1 MTFER
6 IVTTGVLTLIQGKRL
21 LIKDMAYYL
30 APPDGAP
37 PSIAP
42 SLDRK
47 ERGVGTVAKP
57 HLNHVHNFTN
67 GVTNGIRVTPYPY
80 ATEPEPGNPTIV
92 PTDILKRFHFA
103 FLIRHPRSSIPS
115 YYRCTVPP
123 LDKMTGFYDFMPNEA
138 GYHELRRLFD
148 YLRSIGL
155 VGPIIASRSPAA
167 ADMDGY
173 TMTNGHATTNGSTMT
188 NGHSARVDICVV
200 DADDLL
206 DNPNGVIEA
215 FCKSV
220 GIEYNDR
227 MLSWESEE
235 DQQYAR
241 ETFAKWTG
249 FHEDALNSCDL
260 KPRTH
265 VSDCLRFMSYAN
277 PFPQRRKGPR
287 TEKKK
292 TTSGV
297 RNLGRRGLR
306 LLGRLLMRM
315 LKTTNI

>member
-1 MTFER
+1 
-6 IVTTGVLTLIQGKRL
+6 
-21 LIKDMAYYL
+21 MAYYL

-57 HLNHVHNFTN
+57 HPNHALHSIPN
-67 GVTNGIRVTPYPY
+67 GVTDGVREAPYPY

-92 PTDILKRFHFA
+92 PTGILEKFHFT

-123 LDKMTGFYDFMPNEA
+123 LDKLTGFYDFMPNEA
-138 GYHELRRLFD
+138 GYQELRRLFD
-148 YLRSIGL
+148 YLRSVGL
-155 VGPIIASRSPAA
+155 VGPGIASRIPAA
-167 ADMDGY
+167 ADRNGY
-173 TMTNGHATTNGSTMT
+173 TMTNGHATTNGSTITNGYATTNGSTMT
-188 NGHSARVDICVV
+188 NGHSAKVEICVV

-206 DNPNGVIEA
+206 DNPNGVIEV

-227 MLSWESEE
+227 MLNWESEE

-241 ETFAKWTG
+241 ETFAKWPG

-265 VSDCLRFMSYAN
+265 VCDCLRFLSYAN
-277 PFPQRRKGPR
+277 SFPQRRKRSRPK
-287 TEKKK
+287 KKK
-292 TTSGV
+292 TPSGV
-297 RNLGRRGLR
+297 RSLGRRR
-306 LLGRLLMRM
+306 LKLSGRLLMRI

>member
-1 MTFER
+1 
-6 IVTTGVLTLIQGKRL
+6 
-21 LIKDMAYYL
+21 MAYYL

-57 HLNHVHNFTN
+57 HPNHVLHSIPN
-67 GVTNGIRVTPYPY
+67 GVIDGVREAPYPY

-92 PTDILKRFHFA
+92 PTDILGKFHFT

-123 LDKMTGFYDFMPNEA
+123 LDKLTGFYDFMPNEA
-138 GYHELRRLFD
+138 GYQELRRLFD
-148 YLRSIGL
+148 YLRSVGL
-155 VGPIIASRSPAA
+155 VGPGIASRIPAA
-167 ADMDGY
+167 VDRDGY

-188 NGHSARVDICVV
+188 NGHSAKVEICVV

-220 GIEYNDR
+220 GINYNDR
-227 MLSWESEE
+227 MLNWESEE

-241 ETFAKWTG
+241 ETFAKWPG

-265 VSDCLRFMSYAN
+265 VSECLRVLSYAN
-277 PFPQRRKGPR
+277 SFPQRRKRSRPK
-287 TEKKK
+287 KKK

-297 RNLGRRGLR
+297 RSLGRRR
-306 LLGRLLMRM
+306 LKLSGRLLMPM

>member
-1 MTFER
+1 
-6 IVTTGVLTLIQGKRL
+6 
-21 LIKDMAYYL
+21 MAYYL

-57 HLNHVHNFTN
+57 HPNHVLHSIPN
-67 GVTNGIRVTPYPY
+67 GVTNGVREAPFPY

-92 PTDILKRFHFA
+92 PTNILEKFHFT

-138 GYHELRRLFD
+138 GYQELRRLFD
-148 YLRSIGL
+148 YLRSVGL
-155 VGPIIASRSPAA
+155 VGPGMASRIPA
-167 ADMDGY
+167 
-173 TMTNGHATTNGSTMT
+173 TNGHATTNGNTITNGYATTNGSTMT
-188 NGHSARVDICVV
+188 NGHSAKVDICVV

-220 GIEYNDR
+220 GIEYSDR
-227 MLSWESEE
+227 MLNWESEE

-241 ETFAKWTG
+241 EVFAKWPG
-249 FHEDALNSCDL
+249 FHEDALNSRDL

-265 VSDCLRFMSYAN
+265 VSDYLRFMSYAN
-277 PFPQRRKGPR
+277 RFPQRRKGPR
-287 TEKKK
+287 PEKKK

-297 RNLGRRGLR
+297 RNLERRGLNS
-306 LLGRLLMRM
+306 LGRLLMRM

>member
-1 MTFER
+1 
-6 IVTTGVLTLIQGKRL
+6 
-21 LIKDMAYYL
+21 MAYYL

-57 HLNHVHNFTN
+57 HLNHVLHNFTN

-80 ATEPEPGNPTIV
+80 ATESEPGNPTII

-123 LDKMTGFYDFMPNEA
+123 LDKMTGFYDFMHNEA
-138 GYHELRRLFD
+138 GYQELRRLFD
-148 YLRSIGL
+148 YLRSVGQ
-155 VGPIIASRSPAA
+155 VGPGIASRIPAA
-167 ADMDGY
+167 ADMDGH
-173 TMTNGHATTNGSTMT
+173 TMS
-188 NGHSARVDICVV
+188 NGHSTGVDICVV

-220 GIEYNDR
+220 GIEYSDR
-227 MLSWESEE
+227 MLNWESEE
-235 DQQYAR
+235 DQRYAR
-241 ETFAKWTG
+241 EAFAKWTG

-260 KPRTH
+260 KPRIH
-265 VSDCLRFMSYAN
+265 VSSFLRFMSYAN
-277 PFPQRRKGPR
+277 PFSQRRKGQR
-287 TEKKK
+287 TKMKK

-297 RNLGRRGLR
+297 RSLGRRGLR
-306 LLGRLLMRM
+306 LLGRLLMQM

>member
-1 MTFER
+1 
-6 IVTTGVLTLIQGKRL
+6 
-21 LIKDMAYYL
+21 MAYYL

-57 HLNHVHNFTN
+57 HLNHVPHSITN
-67 GVTNGIRVTPYPY
+67 GVTNGIREAPYPY

-92 PTDILKRFHFA
+92 PSDILEKFHFT

-123 LDKMTGFYDFMPNEA
+123 LDRMTGFYDFMPNEA
-138 GYHELRRLFD
+138 GYQELRRLFD
-148 YLRSIGL
+148 YLRSVGQ
-155 VGPIIASRSPAA
+155 VGPDIASRIPAA

-173 TMTNGHATTNGSTMT
+173 TVANGHATTNGSTMT
-188 NGHSARVDICVV
+188 NGHSAKVDICVV

-220 GIEYNDR
+220 GIEYSDR
-227 MLSWESEE
+227 MLNWESEE

-241 ETFAKWTG
+241 ESFAKWTG
-249 FHEDALNSCDL
+249 FHEDALNSSDL

-277 PFPQRRKGPR
+277 PFPKRRKSPR
-287 TEKKK
+287 SEKKK

-297 RNLGRRGLR
+297 RNLGRKGLK
-306 LLGRLLMRM
+306 LLGRPWMRM
-315 LKTTNI
+315 LKTMNI